1 MFHFNFLDRKV
12 GRPSSL
18 ELQQQQQQYH
28 SGAAVK
34 ATSDQGA
41 GFGRWGFRD
50 EFVCRP
56 DYHPTAIAI
65 MSANAGDLRTI
76 LARGGIPLG
85 GSMCPV
91 VASGEIPGRTRV
103 LS

>member
-1 MFHFNFLDRKV
+1 M
-12 GRPSSL
+12 
-18 ELQQQQQQYH
+18 
-28 SGAAVK
+28 K